1 MTEQTTIFNPLP
13 VCNSIRRSSAWA
25 SLARSLSAALD
36 THKKKVCR
44 LIKFCALNGQIIL
57 IINLLP
63 KQLAINYN
71 LMMNYLLLTAWGKRR
86 NQTLIIHWVIK
97 FIGASAPPTPPTPT
111 VSLAPLERGGTGRCP
126 EFRSNY
132 WNSKWNH
139 EGALCCC
146 FCFLINS
153 RYVIVGLFSII
164 LQSEF
169 SKQKMHPPHLHPHP
183 IPPTLP
189 VSLCAQ

>member
-25 SLARSLSAALD
+25 SLARSLSAALN

-97 FIGASAPPTPPTPT
+97 FIGASAPPAPTPHPCPSPPSKGE
-111 VSLAPLERGGTGRCP
+111 VQVGVQSLDQTTGTQSGTTR
-126 EFRSNY
+126 
-132 WNSKWNH
+132 
-139 EGALCCC
+139 
-146 FCFLINS
+146 
-153 RYVIVGLFSII
+153 GLFVVV
-164 LQSEF
+164 F
-169 SKQKMHPPHLHPHP
+169 
-183 IPPTLP
+183 
-189 VSLCAQ
+189 VF